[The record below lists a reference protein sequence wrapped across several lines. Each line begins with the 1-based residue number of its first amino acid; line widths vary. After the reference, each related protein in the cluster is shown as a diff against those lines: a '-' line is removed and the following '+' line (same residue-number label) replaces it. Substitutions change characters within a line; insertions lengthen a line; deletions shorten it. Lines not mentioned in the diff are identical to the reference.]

1 MSCTGRLVRRIVR
14 YLNPDTNHQLRK
26 ENGKRKMTNRIKPVP
41 EGFHTLTPHLV
52 VKGASQAIEFYKKA
66 FGAEEITRVPGP
78 DGKSLI
84 HAELKIG
91 DSRLLLVDE
100 FPQMGCLGPQD
111 IGGTPVTIHVFVEDV
126 DTFFN
131 QAVGAGAQV
140 SMPLADMFWGDR
152 YGQITD
158 PFGHKWSLA
167 THKEDLTPEQVSKR
181 AQAAFGGCTPSA

>member
-1 MSCTGRLVRRIVR
+1 
-14 YLNPDTNHQLRK
+14 
-26 ENGKRKMTNRIKPVP
+26 MTNQIKPVP

-100 FPQMGCLGPQD
+100 FPQMGCLGPQG

-126 DTFFN
+126 DTVFN